1 MDKRTKLIAG
11 SVGAPIV
18 IAAGAGIGLVAGGDA
33 GDRALRGATY
43 ERATQAALDH
53 VGEGTVTET
62 ESGDGRAAY
71 EVEIRK
77 ADGTQ
82 VDVELDANFNVMDAG
97 GDDDG
102 RGDDEGANESEDPND
117 D

>member
-1 MDKRTKLIAG
+1 MDKRTKLIVG
-11 SVGAPIV
+11 SVGAAVV
-18 IAAGAGIGLVAGGDA
+18 IAAGAGIGLASGADDGDH
-33 GDRALRGATY
+33 ALRGATY
-43 ERATQAALDH
+43 DRATQAALDH

-62 ESGDGRAAY
+62 ESGDGQAAY

-77 ADGTQ
+77 TDGTQ
-82 VDVELDANFNVMDAG
+82 VDVELDANFKVINAA

-102 RGDDEGANESEDPND
+102 RGDEGANESEGPND